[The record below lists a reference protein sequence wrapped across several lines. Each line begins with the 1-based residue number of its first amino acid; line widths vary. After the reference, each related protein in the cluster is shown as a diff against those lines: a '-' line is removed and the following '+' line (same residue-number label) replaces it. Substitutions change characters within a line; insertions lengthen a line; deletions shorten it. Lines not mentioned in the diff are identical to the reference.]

1 MIEAAAM
8 KLTKLRKAVRNN
20 RVSFPSQIPL
30 FVRNAPGNLQRY
42 AVQLYFVQ
50 GWNCAK
56 ISRRYGYSRFYIWQI
71 LNEWKRHATFLGYL
85 QVIPPA
91 GVLQDMKDAVQR
103 TLVQAASLG
112 QGKFNLPDTSSLI
125 SRQVARPDL
134 ARAVEGRMRKTAVI
148 RPPEVTRCEY
158 HPGD

>member
-1 MIEAAAM
+1 MIEVAAM

-56 ISRRYGYSRFYIWQI
+56 IAKRYGYSRFYIWQI

-85 QVIPPA
+85 QVIPSA
-91 GVLQDMKDAVQR
+91 GVLQDIKDAVQR
-103 TLVQAASLG
+103 TLVRVASLG
-112 QGKFNLPDTSSLI
+112 QGKFNLPDASSLI
-125 SRQVARPDL
+125 SRQVGRPDL
-134 ARAVEGRMRKTAVI
+134 TRAAEGRMQKTAVI
-148 RPPEVTRCEY
+148 RPSEMARSEY
-158 HPGD
+158 HLGD

>member
-56 ISRRYGYSRFYIWQI
+56 IATRYGYSRFCIWQI
-71 LNEWKRHATFLGYL
+71 VKEWKRHATFLGYL

-91 GVLQDMKDAVQR
+91 GVLQEIKDAVQR
-103 TLVQAASLG
+103 TLVRAASLG
-112 QGKFNLPDTSSLI
+112 QGKFNLPDASSII

-134 ARAVEGRMRKTAVI
+134 ARAVEVG
-148 RPPEVTRCEY
+148 CEKRL
-158 HPGD
+158 

>member
-56 ISRRYGYSRFYIWQI
+56 IARRYGYSRFYIWQI
-71 LNEWKRHATFLGYL
+71 VNEWKRHATFLGYL

-91 GVLQDMKDAVQR
+91 GVLQDIKDAVQR
-103 TLVQAASLG
+103 TLVRADLWDRGSSTSQMLLRSSPGRWLAPTWRTPWRVGCEKRLG
-112 QGKFNLPDTSSLI
+112 SDH
-125 SRQVARPDL
+125 RR
-134 ARAVEGRMRKTAVI
+134 
-148 RPPEVTRCEY
+148 
-158 HPGD
+158 